1 MCNSLGHQIDG
12 GLNLDDSDVVLKVP
26 GVEVRVGV
34 EADHVGVEVRVEF
47 TLPTH
52 VPLTH
57 TDLELSRRESAKEV
71 SERVRRERGR
81 SEEREKGKG
90 RNVKEKE
97 QGMDQ

>member
-1 MCNSLGHQIDG
+1 MCNSLGHQVDG

-34 EADHVGVEVRVEF
+34 EADHVGVEVGVEF

-71 SERVRRERGR
+71 SEYGEGAEREGKKRREG
-81 SEEREKGKG
+81 EG
-90 RNVKEKE
+90 
-97 QGMDQ
+97 